1 MPNGM
6 KESIQTTAPYR
17 TSIDNPITSLR
28 ILGSVGIES
37 GGLFEVFDGEV
48 WKEEPESLAYPFRGQ
63 RNERTYSG

>member
-6 KESIQTTAPYR
+6 KESIHTTAPYR

-28 ILGSVGIES
+28 ILGTVGIGS
-37 GGLFEVFDGEV
+37 GGLFDVFDGEG

-63 RNERTYSG
+63 RNERTYS